1 MPLVTGAGFLGIEHF
16 TPPWD
21 VFYLPLFNL
30 LIAFYHLVFS
40 DFALAIIVFTVAVR
54 TLLAPLFV
62 RQIQSQKE
70 MQRMQPLVREVQRK
84 HKGNRQKIAEE
95 TMALYREH
103 GVNQFGGCLPVLIQL
118 PLLFALYQALI
129 RASNVVSLTVEQVA
143 SDAFAQLRQAL
154 PGITE
159 VPGQATKFNA
169 PFDGPCN
176 LPQFSDGTFTTQFL
190 PLNCQLIDPI
200 KLAEPVNTHVSWLF
214 NLDLADIDRVFSLA
228 IGGTDGF
235 HLSALAFVAAI
246 LQFVQVKMTSPR
258 PNPDDPTAATTQTM
272 VYLFPL
278 LTIFWGGLFPS
289 GLIVYWIVY
298 TAYLVIQQFVIM
310 GWGNLFPVFGWQP
323 GFAPPVETS
332 LLGTPTKREP
342 QPEGRPPRA
351 GASQP
356 SNQQPAGAPSGSR
369 PRQRPPG
376 QRRRRGRRR

>member
-1 MPLVTGAGFLGIEHF
+1 LPLVTGAGFFGIEHF

-30 LIAFYHLVFS
+30 LIALYHVVFS
-40 DFALAIIVFTVAVR
+40 DFALAIIVFTIVVR

-159 VPGQATKFNA
+159 VAGQPTKFSA

-200 KLAEPVNTHVSWLF
+200 KLTEPVNTHVSWLF
-214 NLDLADIDRVFSLA
+214 NMDLADIDRVFSLA
-228 IGGTDGF
+228 LGGTDGF
-235 HLSALAFVAAI
+235 HLSALALVAAV
-246 LQFVQVKMTSPR
+246 LQFVQVKMTTPK
-258 PNPDDPTAATTQTM
+258 PNPDDPTAATSQM
-272 VYLFPL
+272 MIYLFPL

-289 GLIVYWIVY
+289 GLILYWIVY
-298 TAYLVIQQFVIM
+298 TAYLVIQQFLIM
-310 GWGNLFPVFGWQP
+310 GWGNLFPVFGWRP

-342 QPEGRPPRA
+342 EPEGGAPRT
-351 GASQP
+351 GGSQP
-356 SNQQPAGAPSGSR
+356 STPRPGSAGGGNR
-369 PRQRPPG
+369 PRPRRAG
-376 QRRRRGRRR
+376 QKRRGRRR